1 MERQPLPL
9 MLHLW
14 YLAFY
19 LDARAVIRTSTNGN
33 TLRLSSMPMTTEQ
46 TIKNEHQPRTTQD
59 SSRSQ
64 ANQCQA
70 PRQNCALPRTLKR
83 DCSLHELCALHR
95 RQAQRNDQQRK
106 HLLRVLM
113 DALKSENEGAGTA
126 ELAEMPRRRPR
137 LVLLGNQQTLILG
150 VVLSEQGDF
159 SGISR
164 SML

>member
-1 MERQPLPL
+1 MR
-9 MLHLW
+9 
-14 YLAFY
+14 
-19 LDARAVIRTSTNGN
+19 
-33 TLRLSSMPMTTEQ
+33 
-46 TIKNEHQPRTTQD
+46 D
-59 SSRSQ
+59 SGFF
-64 ANQCQA
+64 AIAGKPCQA

-83 DCSLHELCALHR
+83 DGSLHELCALHR
-95 RQAQRNDQQRK
+95 SQAQRSDQQRK

-113 DALKSENEGAGTA
+113 DVLKSENEGSGTA
-126 ELAEMPRRRPR
+126 ELAETPRRRPR